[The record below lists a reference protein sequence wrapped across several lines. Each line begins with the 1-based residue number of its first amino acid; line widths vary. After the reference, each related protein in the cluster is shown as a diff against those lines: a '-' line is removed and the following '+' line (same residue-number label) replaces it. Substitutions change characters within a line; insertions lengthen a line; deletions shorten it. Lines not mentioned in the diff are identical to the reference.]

1 MNGATLKHLKLLS
14 PPSHTDEYD
23 PNAKINIGTYNQD
36 LFMNDLKQNQ
46 SIEQPLNFPEEK

>member
-23 PNAKINIGTYNQD
+23 PNAKINLGTYNQD

-46 SIEQPLNFPEEK
+46 SIEQPLNFPE